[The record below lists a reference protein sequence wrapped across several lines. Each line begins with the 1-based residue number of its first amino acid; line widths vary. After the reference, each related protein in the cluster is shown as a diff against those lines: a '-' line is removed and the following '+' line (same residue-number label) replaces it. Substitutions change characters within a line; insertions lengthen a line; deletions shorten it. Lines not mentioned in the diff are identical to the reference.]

1 MKDPFFLN
9 LQRSPVD
16 LLRQVGK
23 SSRKKKFQ
31 VREKSGNFKFACRED
46 KGRLKKLR
54 SEIYLLWSHSSCLGP
69 FNMEN
74 VLWCFLCNLFDTFG
88 RTSQASCISGTKWHL
103 IRTKLQNLNEKTE
116 IDAKHADLKSH
127 KLIRTTIPKESFVQ
141 YCFTIKL
148 PVIFVF
154 QVPGR

>member
-1 MKDPFFLN
+1 MK
-9 LQRSPVD
+9 STYYD
-16 LLRQVGK
+16 LIPLVLALSK
-23 SSRKKKFQ
+23 WKMCCDVFCVISSIHLVEQ
-31 VREKSGNFKFACRED
+31 VRHR
-46 KGRLKKLR
+46 
-54 SEIYLLWSHSSCLGP
+54 
-69 FNMEN
+69 
-74 VLWCFLCNLFDTFG
+74 VL
-88 RTSQASCISGTKWHL
+88 AA
-103 IRTKLQNLNEKTE
+103 QNLNEKTE